1 MIAGARVEVAPYK
14 KAAHDFV
21 LWKPSTPE
29 LPGWDSPW
37 GRGRPGWHIECS
49 AMARKHLGE
58 TIDIH
63 AGGRD
68 LIFPHHE
75 NELAQS
81 RCAHDGAEF
90 ARYWVHN
97 GFLSMDSEKMSKS
110 LGNVL
115 LVHDMVK
122 TLPGELIRLALLSAH
137 YKQPLD
143 WSDETLQ
150 SARRMLDRLY
160 GAVRGI
166 SVSDEERQ
174 AAQPPAGLIAALE
187 DDLNTPKALAE
198 FFALAKSLNKMTD
211 DDERQKTA
219 AVMYA
224 AGDLMGLLQ
233 SDPEEWFAGDV
244 DGELSADDIETLI
257 EKRNAARAA
266 KDFAAADGVRDE
278 LAAAGIQIE
287 DGAGGTTWRRGG

>member
-1 MIAGARVEVAPYK
+1 
-14 KAAHDFV
+14 
-21 LWKPSTPE
+21 
-29 LPGWDSPW
+29 
-37 GRGRPGWHIECS
+37 
-49 AMARKHLGE
+49 MARKHLGK

-115 LVHDMVK
+115 LVHDLVK
-122 TLPGELIRLALLSAH
+122 TYPGELIRLALLSAH

-166 SVSDEERQ
+166 EVGAAERSS
-174 AAQPPAGLIAALE
+174 AAPADRLIAALE

-198 FFALAKSLNKMTD
+198 FFALAKQLNKTD
-211 DDERQKTA
+211 DPEARQRLA
-219 AVMYA
+219 ATMYA
-224 AGDLMGLLQ
+224 SGDLMGLLQ
-233 SDPEEWFAGDV
+233 SDPEEWFAGEA
-244 DGELSADDIETLI
+244 DGELSAAQIDALI
-257 EKRNAARAA
+257 EKRNAARTAR
-266 KDFAAADGVRDE
+266 DFAAADRYRDE
-278 LAAAGIQIE
+278 LAAAGIKIA
-287 DGAGGTTWRRGG
+287 DGAGGTTWRRDG